1 MPFKTMKSIVLFL
14 ILNLKITGCIA
25 LDSEV
30 VSDPVTTAIPSEPI
44 APTSIPSQQ
53 GGGDDIFP
61 TVSLDECND
70 GALWAGSITTQEKIE
85 QFNMT
90 MVDDNN
96 GIARHYTR
104 VEQNISVI
112 ANDTLLEMT
121 MPRLCEVGGSVKI
134 DSNVTLLSVSFPK
147 FVSMGGLLSFQHNQS
162 LESILLPELVS
173 VSFGAAVINNDSLD
187 VVSMP
192 QLTTVYDFFVVNF
205 NNALHTLVVSSLE
218 TVGGDLQIADNGLL
232 ESISLPNLRSVG
244 LEDNASFSDISIKIT
259 QDPMLVSIALP
270 NLETV
275 RNAIDVLTDNPI
287 LNECDLGFYQARCM

>member
-1 MPFKTMKSIVLFL
+1 MKSLVLFL
-14 ILNLKITGCIA
+14 IFNLAITGCLA
-25 LDSEV
+25 SDSEM

-44 APTSIPSQQ
+44 APTYSPSQQ

-61 TVSLDECND
+61 TVPPDECND
-70 GALWAGSITTQEKIE
+70 GALWAGSITTQDEIE

-104 VEQNISVI
+104 VEQDISVTE
-112 ANDTLLEMT
+112 NDTFLDMT

-134 DSNVTLLSVSFPK
+134 DDNVTLLSVSFPK
-147 FVSMGGLLSFQHNQS
+147 FVSVGGLLSFQRNNS
-162 LESILLPELVS
+162 LESVLLPELVS
-173 VSFGAAVINNDSLD
+173 VSFGSVVIGNDSLD

-218 TVGGDLQIADNGLL
+218 TVGGDLQISNNGLL
-232 ESISLPNLRSVG
+232 ESISLPLLRSVG
-244 LEDNASFSDISIKIT
+244 FEDNAFLSDVSLKIT

-275 RNAIDVLTDNPI
+275 SNEIDVLTDNPI
-287 LNECDLGFYQARCM
+287 LNDCDLGLYQAHCM